1 MIDFHALEKELEE
14 AIAADEKY
22 QRENEA
28 KFRAVHQKVSSYE
41 EFRDIVLASHLKPL
55 EKKDK
60 MANGRNVLWNS
71 YAVKTNHKQESKIE
85 LPQELERLPET
96 SAEFYRDWRRCM
108 KNNQERY
115 HLLLQ
120 LGSQN
125 LGRIFQTDLAFGL
138 LGEFLMVLNKNAR
151 IEDCNAILD
160 ILENLSGTKRFGL
173 NVELLSEKEKESC
186 RQLFEKLQK
195 MGTALGDFPAVPQV
209 PNEDGTDV
217 TEIHCQAGE
226 VVERKV
232 LELMSL
238 YHISLIKS

>member
-14 AIAADEKY
+14 AIATDEKY

-60 MANGRNVLWNS
+60 MGSGRNVLWNS
-71 YAVKTNHKQESKIE
+71 SAVKVKHKQESKID
-85 LPQELERLPET
+85 LPQELEHLPET

-108 KNNQERY
+108 KNNQDRY
-115 HLLLQ
+115 LLLLQ

-138 LGEFLMVLNKNAR
+138 LGEFLVVLNQNAC
-151 IEDCNAILD
+151 IKDYNFILD

-173 NVELLSEKEKESC
+173 NIELLSATEKENC

-195 MGTALGDFPAVPQV
+195 IESGPGNFSEIQQI
-209 PNEDGTDV
+209 PNEDSTDA
-217 TEIHCQAGE
+217 TQIYCQAGE
-226 VVERKV
+226 GIEKKV
-232 LELMSL
+232 LKLMNL
-238 YHISLIKS
+238 YQISLINS